1 MNNVKT
7 TKICRGLY
15 ILDVTTPTGDTHTV
29 KLENVK
35 GDIET
40 SFGEV
45 WHIQGHGGAVDFADG
60 AYHEKKRD
68 AIRFL
73 KTADGYMFA

>member
-15 ILDVTTPTGDTHTV
+15 ILEVTTPTGDTHAV

-35 GDIET
+35 DEIET
-40 SFGEV
+40 TFGEV
-45 WHIQGHGGAVDFADG
+45 WHIQGHGEAADFACG
-60 AYHEKKRD
+60 AYHQTKRG